1 VGSGSKNNL
10 LQGQS
15 MQRRALRTSA
25 VGSGEGGR
33 AVTAVNNCNLE
44 KVFYALYIEGYV
56 NKRLLYTLYYLFTIF
71 YMCFTNI
78 CKI

>member
-1 VGSGSKNNL
+1 
-10 LQGQS
+10 
-15 MQRRALRTSA
+15 MQRRALWTSA
-25 VGSGEGGR
+25 VGSGGGGR
-33 AVTAVNNCNLE
+33 AVTAVNNCSLE

-71 YMCFTNI
+71 YICFTNI